1 MSQNSCN
8 IYTSKL
14 CETRRKTKND
24 KLIYKEKNEIHI
36 TFCEEDSLEKFE
48 NDLNKLRGN
57 SFIYF
62 LKKRFSSTFISTFSV
77 LIILFALIAVSIY
90 EDLLKK
96 IIFTLPFP
104 WSGNDSISLLFVL
117 VFFFGLILMPSLLDA
132 EGSEFKTILSSWF
145 NKDIR
150 KLKRLELGF
159 SLYDKKTTINLYNF
173 DLESEKHW
181 TYRLLLKILI
191 SRFYI
196 INLYI
201 RNDKIQSITKKL
213 EALGALNIVV
223 IKSKQEAKNES
234 NSCDI
239 DFLLSNK
246 EQKLYSLMQL
256 SSLKILE
263 NYGNKRSDKKVFIS
277 LELFEYCGR
286 NFFEESKDSKNQL
299 ISGFQN
305 FINRSFDDFNFIA
318 QEKSMQTYFTN
329 KVKFKDL
336 EDEQKRLSY
345 YLRNH
350 IEDCIVYFA
359 NPISLLVL
367 FYYVKDIVLDE
378 KRIIL
383 ILEKFIE
390 AIDKKQQYKLIDDY
404 WFDIAGEMFDSTSLD
419 SFDKDNNSFYR
430 KLSIKSLDK
439 LIFLFE
445 RNGHFHQAVLLCQY
459 LYEINPNK
467 YSITICSL
475 YERMGQFDKAYAS
488 LPLKLNLGKNKKP
501 SDIEIRYF
509 QRKAW
514 IIVSQRKENLK
525 EVGLDS
531 LESLRELIFS
541 HNENNDPLCL
551 WHYYNIKANYFEWD
565 SSYDLSIQNY
575 KKCLSIPTL
584 GAFEY
589 GATFV
594 NMAIAYR
601 LKYLTSN
608 TQNLDIID
616 KSIRLG
622 KLGVILKESVG
633 DRDEIPVVLHNQALN
648 VLSKM
653 LNCNQN
659 DIECKEIINIT
670 NEAILI
676 LDKTKSIKRL
686 GMLLIEN
693 YIARCL
699 LNEDTSI
706 IVNRLKN
713 HLELLDEN
721 EYKQLLSLYK
731 EFLKVDKIK
740 SLDFLDQLI

>member
-8 IYTSKL
+8 IYTSSL

-24 KLIYKEKNEIHI
+24 KLISKEKNEIHI
-36 TFCEEDSLEKFE
+36 TFCEEDLLEKFE
-48 NDLNKLRGN
+48 NDLNELRGN
-57 SFIYF
+57 SFIYS
-62 LKKRFSSTFISTFSV
+62 LKKKFSSTFISTFSV
-77 LIILFALIAVSIY
+77 LIILFALISVSIY

-96 IIFTLPFP
+96 IIFTLPFS
-104 WSGNDSISLLFVL
+104 WSGSDSISLLFVL
-117 VFFFGLILMPSLLDA
+117 VFFFGLVLMPSLLDA
-132 EGSEFKTILSSWF
+132 EGSEFKNILSSWF

-150 KLKRLELGF
+150 KLKRLKLGF
-159 SLYDKKTTINLYNF
+159 SLYDRKTIINLYNF
-173 DLESEKHW
+173 DLENEKHW
-181 TYRLLLKILI
+181 TYRLLLKTLI
-191 SRFYI
+191 SRFYT

-201 RNDKIQSITKKL
+201 RNDKIQSLTRKL

-223 IKSKQEAKNES
+223 IKINKKPST
-234 NSCDI
+234 CDI

-256 SSLKILE
+256 SSSKILE
-263 NYGNKRSDKKVFIS
+263 KYENKKSNKKVFIS
-277 LELFEYCGR
+277 LELFEYCGK
-286 NFFEESKDSKNQL
+286 NFFEEAKDSKNQL

-305 FINRSFDDFNFIA
+305 FINRSFDDFNFIS

-329 KVKFKDL
+329 EVKFKDL
-336 EDEQKRLSY
+336 EDEKKRLSY

-350 IEDCIVYFA
+350 IEDCVVYFD

-367 FYYVKDIVLDE
+367 YYYVKDIVLDE
-378 KRIIL
+378 KRTIL

-390 AIDKKQQYKLIDDY
+390 TIDKKQQYELIDDY
-404 WFDIAGEMFDSTSLD
+404 WFDIAGEMFDSSSLD
-419 SFDKDNNSFYR
+419 SFEKENNSFYR

-445 RNGHFHQAVLLCQY
+445 RNGHFHQAIRLCKY

-475 YERMGQFDKAYAS
+475 YERMGQFEKAYES
-488 LPLKLNLGKNKKP
+488 LPIKLNLGKNKKP

-514 IIVSQRKENLK
+514 IIVSQRKTDLK
-525 EVGLDS
+525 QVGLAA
-531 LESLRELIFS
+531 LESLKELIFS

-565 SSYDLSIQNY
+565 SFYDLSIQNY

-653 LNCNQN
+653 LNTKH
-659 DIECKEIINIT
+659 DHIECKDIINIT
-670 NEAILI
+670 DEAILI

-693 YIARCL
+693 YISKCL
-699 LNEDTSI
+699 LNEDTSS
-706 IVNRLKN
+706 VVSRLKN

-740 SLDFLDQLI
+740 SLEFLDQLI